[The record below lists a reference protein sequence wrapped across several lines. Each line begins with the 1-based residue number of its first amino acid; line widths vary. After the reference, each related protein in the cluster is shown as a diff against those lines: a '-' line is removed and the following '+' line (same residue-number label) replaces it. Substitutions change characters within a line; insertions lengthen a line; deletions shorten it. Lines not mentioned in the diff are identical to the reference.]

1 MILEYGRASGFGVDC
16 DICAGYQEN
25 ADARTLM
32 TTATTA
38 AGEHRRLGHADH
50 DAQIE
55 ASWQQRALNAEAAL
69 KAAYVEIGTQRDRI
83 GILLGQIRDF
93 EAEYTE
99 DTVQRVSVENATLNR
114 RVRELTDE
122 TRNLGEK
129 LQAARSNNRFL
140 EKRLAD
146 LEAQLVVRDH
156 NSR

>member
-99 DTVQRVSVENATLNR
+99 DTVQRGLR
-114 RVRELTDE
+114 RERHPQSPSSRTHR
-122 TRNLGEK
+122 RNPQPRRKTSG
-129 LQAARSNNRFL
+129 RPL
-140 EKRLAD
+140 E
-146 LEAQLVVRDH
+146 QPIP
-156 NSR
+156 